1 MPRMDALTTIKFWA
15 DGVAHRTINKP
26 LVKKP
31 QVKKPHVKKPQVKK
45 PQVKKPRVKKDSQ
58 APNSPDA
65 QEQSLKHGA
74 EEAKRS
80 KPGEEPG
87 QEVKKTKVDTKAAT
101 SSDKATKSSN
111 DREEILA
118 LRSSLLY
125 VNWPTGSAL
134 QAILQQGR
142 LRQQANRILG
152 KEWAELS
159 ARRASAWLDELH
171 VLQRI
176 QLKLGQWLDQPQLK
190 ASLATA
196 YLDVAAKFESGPRS
210 ARGLRWFGVA
220 VWQGYAKKDVR
231 NLEVFA
237 LRSIIR
243 LSQGF

>member
-87 QEVKKTKVDTKAAT
+87 QEVKKKKVDTKAAT

-111 DREEILA
+111 DHEEILS

-125 VNWPTGSAL
+125 VNWRSAL
-134 QAILQQGR
+134 QAILQQGW
-142 LRQQANRILG
+142 LRQEANRILG
-152 KEWAELS
+152 K
-159 ARRASAWLDELH
+159 D
-171 VLQRI
+171 
-176 QLKLGQWLDQPQLK
+176 G
-190 ASLATA
+190 
-196 YLDVAAKFESGPRS
+196 RS
-210 ARGLRWFGVA
+210 CL
-220 VWQGYAKKDVR
+220 
-231 NLEVFA
+231 
-237 LRSIIR
+237 
-243 LSQGF
+243 

>member
-1 MPRMDALTTIKFWA
+1 MARMDALNLQ
-15 DGVAHRTINKP
+15 H
-26 LVKKP
+26 LV
-31 QVKKPHVKKPQVKK
+31 
-45 PQVKKPRVKKDSQ
+45 DEE
-58 APNSPDA
+58 DA
-65 QEQSLKHGA
+65 QEQSLKHAA
-74 EEAKRS
+74 EEAADERRAWNAKRS

-111 DREEILA
+111 DHEEILS

-125 VNWPTGSAL
+125 VNWRSAL
-134 QAILQQGR
+134 QAILQQGW
-142 LRQQANRILG
+142 LRQAANRILG

-159 ARRASAWLDELH
+159 VRRASAWLDELH

-196 YLDVAAKFESGPRS
+196 YLDVAAKFESGN

>member
-1 MPRMDALTTIKFWA
+1 M
-15 DGVAHRTINKP
+15 
-26 LVKKP
+26 
-31 QVKKPHVKKPQVKK
+31 
-45 PQVKKPRVKKDSQ
+45 
-58 APNSPDA
+58 
-65 QEQSLKHGA
+65 
-74 EEAKRS
+74 
-80 KPGEEPG
+80 
-87 QEVKKTKVDTKAAT
+87 
-101 SSDKATKSSN
+101 
-111 DREEILA
+111 
-118 LRSSLLY
+118 
-125 VNWPTGSAL
+125 
-134 QAILQQGR
+134 
-142 LRQQANRILG
+142 
-152 KEWAELS
+152 
-159 ARRASAWLDELH
+159 RRASAWLDELH